1 MKETKKKNSNS
12 TSRKT
17 EDKNLNLLGKT
28 KSKDVTV
35 DVKATKSNKG
45 LRRLLN
51 FFKVLPVN
59 DKYVVPSKNPR
70 DENGKTMGEL
80 EPIDTFKNSIQQAYE
95 YIVGNRNQGIYRAN
109 EYRFLRYKDLKYA
122 EADSSILNLA
132 CQVYVSEAFSP
143 KQEDNKGVKIVAKDD
158 KVEKLFYSWL
168 DNIGMDENKIR
179 AILFNI
185 TLYGD
190 GFWTNEIDLNS
201 TKSGITS
208 ISLLD
213 PFLVANRIEF
223 NVNEVYE
230 QQQWGTAFLNMV
242 NTNSALNDIY
252 QQLTDKSEISS
263 DFSNFYKSY
272 CLGYELKLTPQ
283 NEDDENAKTI
293 GVAPWYITHCRLF
306 TTENDFFPFGK
317 SIFMNS
323 IAQFKSYRT
332 TQMLSDMLRV
342 ATFPR
347 QIINIKGSENMDIF
361 TRLERV
367 DEVKQFLENITS
379 GTNTQDGLAVG
390 ENIYAME
397 DLFSVEEWSPD
408 NDLDKLGDLEIKQSE
423 MVMSTGVPDA
433 YLIPSKGAGDL
444 GGENAE
450 SLYYLNKI
458 FQRRV
463 DCIRNA
469 FLEGLEE
476 TFRIHL
482 MLIEKFDGAKTEFEL
497 SLPTDIEEYNEDKIS
512 KDSDMLDFATNIL
525 NNLGEMVGL
534 ERGDTLPKEV
544 VKDVLKMYLPID
556 EDKIEKW
563 IKILIK
569 EKEEIEKEK
578 EEQGIEN
585 VPNDAPLIQP
595 TGNVIGH
602 RDKSASGGNSS
613 NDTNS
618 SETSSTST
626 EKTTSVKVES
636 RKLNE
641 QKLIEKIK
649 SENLVHKCYLESK
662 HYLGK
667 SNGKVGTRYC
677 VNNTYRLRNNLKNNS
692 RLYLLNEQIRK
703 NKLKKIEESKKD

>member
-1 MKETKKKNSNS
+1 MKEKKNSKSNES
-12 TSRKT
+12 KV
-17 EDKNLNLLGKT
+17 EKNVNLGIGKP
-28 KSKDVTV
+28 KQKELTV
-35 DVKATKSNKG
+35 DIKATKSNKG
-45 LRRLLN
+45 LRKLLN

-59 DKYVVPSKNPR
+59 NQYVVPSKNPR

-80 EPIDTFKNSIQQAYE
+80 KPIDTMKNSIQQAYE
-95 YIVGNRNQGIYRAN
+95 YIVGNRNQGVYRAN

-132 CQVYVSEAFSP
+132 CQVYVSEAYSP
-143 KQEDNKGVKIVAKDD
+143 KQDDNDGVKIVAKDD

-168 DNIGMDENKIR
+168 DDIGMDENKIR
-179 AILFNI
+179 ATLFNI
-185 TLYGD
+185 CLYGD

-201 TKSGITS
+201 TKSGITGV
-208 ISLLD
+208 SLLD

-223 NVNEVYE
+223 NVNETYE
-230 QQQWGTAFLNMV
+230 QSQWGTAFLNMV
-242 NTNSALNDIY
+242 NTNSALKDIY
-252 QQLTDKSEISS
+252 DQLMNNDNQIV

-272 CLGYELKLTPQ
+272 CLGYELKLTPKD
-283 NEDDENAKTI
+283 EDNGRTV
-293 GVAPWYITHCRLF
+293 GVAPWYVTHCRLF
-306 TTENDFFPFGK
+306 TTETDFFPFGK

-347 QIINIKGSENMDIF
+347 QIINIKGSENMDIYS
-361 TRLERV
+361 RLERV

-397 DLFSVEEWSPD
+397 DLFSVDEWSPD
-408 NDLDKLGDLEIKQSE
+408 SDLDKLGDLEIKQSE
-423 MVMSTGVPDA
+423 MVMSTGIPDS
-433 YLIPSKGAGDL
+433 YLLPSKGAGDL

-463 DCIRNA
+463 DCIRDA

-482 MLIEKFDGAKTEFEL
+482 MLTEQFDGAKTEFEL
-497 SLPTDIEEYNEDKIS
+497 SLPTDIDEYNEDKIS

-556 EDKIEKW
+556 DDKINKW
-563 IKILIK
+563 IKILVK
-569 EKEEIEKEK
+569 EKEELDKEKEK
-578 EEQGIEN
+578 MGIESTDGGN
-585 VPNDAPLIQP
+585 APLIQP

-602 RDKSASGGNSS
+602 REKGSESG
-613 NDTNS
+613 
-618 SETSSTST
+618 TSSSTDTTTSSGS
-626 EKTTSVKVES
+626 EEVTTSVKVES
-636 RKLNE
+636 KKLNE

-649 SENLVHKCYLESK
+649 ENNLVHKSYLETK
-662 HYLGK
+662 HSLGK
-667 SNGKVGTRYC
+667 SNGKTYGRYC
-677 VNNTYRLRNNLKNNS
+677 VNNTYRLKNNLKNNS
-692 RLYLLNEQIRK
+692 RIYLLSEQLQK
-703 NKLKKIEESKKD
+703 NKLKKLEESKIGQH

>member
-1 MKETKKKNSNS
+1 MKENKHKKK
-12 TSRKT
+12 T
-17 EDKNLNLLGKT
+17 ESKNVNLIGK
-28 KSKDVTV
+28 KNKEVTV

-51 FFKVLPVN
+51 FFKILPVN
-59 DKYVVPSKNPR
+59 NQYVAPSKNPR
-70 DENGKTMGEL
+70 DDNGKTLGEL
-80 EPIDTFKNSIQQAYE
+80 KPINTITDIQRYYE

-122 EADSSILNLA
+122 EADSSVLNLA
-132 CQVYVSEAFSP
+132 CQIYVSEAFSP
-143 KQEDNKGVKIVAKDD
+143 KQENNKGVKIIAKED
-158 KVEKLFYSWL
+158 KVEKLFYSWI
-168 DNIGMDENKIR
+168 DDIGLDENKIR

-190 GFWTNEIDLNS
+190 GFWTNEIDMNS

-223 NVNEVYE
+223 NVNETFE
-230 QQQWGTAFLNMV
+230 QNQWGTAFTNMV
-242 NTNSALNDIY
+242 NTNSALKDIY
-252 QQLTDKSEISS
+252 DQLTSDSAISE

-272 CLGYELKLTPQ
+272 CLGYELKLTP
-283 NEDDENAKTI
+283 NDEDSKII

-323 IAQFKSYRT
+323 VAQFKSYRT

-347 QIINIKGSENMDIF
+347 QIINIKGSENMDIY

-379 GTNTQDGLAVG
+379 GTNTQDGLSVG

-397 DLFSVEEWSPD
+397 DLFSVDEWAPD
-408 NDLDKLGDLEIKQSE
+408 NDLDKLGDLEVKESE
-423 MVMSTGVPDA
+423 MIMSTGIPDS
-433 YLIPSKGAGDL
+433 YLLPSKGAGDL

-482 MLIEKFDGAKTEFEL
+482 MLTEKFDGAKTEFEL
-497 SLPTDIEEYNEDKIS
+497 SLPTDIDEYNDDKIS

-556 EDKIEKW
+556 DDKINKW
-563 IKILIK
+563 IKILTK
-569 EKEEIEKEK
+569 EKEEIDKEKEK
-578 EEQGIEN
+578 NGIEST
-585 VPNDAPLIQP
+585 PNNAPLIQP
-595 TGNVIGH
+595 TGVSVGGDKE
-602 RDKSASGGNSS
+602 DKSSNNS
-613 NDTNS
+613 
-618 SETSSTST
+618 
-626 EKTTSVKVES
+626 SVKVETKK
-636 RKLNE
+636 RLNE
-641 QKLIEKIK
+641 KKIIEKIEKDNLLHK
-649 SENLVHKCYLESK
+649 SYLETK
-662 HYLGK
+662 HELGK
-667 SNGKVGTRYC
+667 TNGKMGDRYC
-677 VNNTYRLRNNLKNNS
+677 VNNTYRLRSNLKNNS
-692 RLYLLNEQIRK
+692 RLYLLNEQIQK
-703 NKLKKIEESKKD
+703 NKLKKIEETKKN